1 MSDENLL
8 TINCTR
14 NDLKLFMIRKN
25 IFIVDMNNYTVTRH
39 NRQLLNP
46 VHIDQFF
53 FEGLNDLVE
62 AAVFK
67 YLMYK
72 NTIKRS
78 IIFIDEFN
86 QSISMKMVLKKYR
99 KNNVTVLFEQINQ
112 PSNKSLAT
120 DYSDSINLIDIPLMA
135 ISSNNEI
142 ITVNK
147 AASQLFECPIM
158 DIIGKKFDE
167 LLQIENCLKQ
177 SYVKSQRENNYFFIN
192 RNGEKR
198 IIHVNDTAS
207 SYPMFDKVLFLEDVT
222 KEYAYDVKLEYL
234 SKHDKLTGVYN
245 RGYFDEHL
253 SVLNEDRFLPLS
265 IMFIDINGLKILNDV
280 FGHDEGDQLLKTAG
294 NILEKCCGEE
304 AVIGR
309 TGGDEFIILIP
320 NTSLNKLT
328 KIKQQID
335 KQCEEQHDVSIGVSM
350 SIGLEIKKYAY
361 QNLEKRIRI
370 AEEKMYK
377 EKLQKS
383 HQIKNKILEY
393 LKQSL
398 NEGTHET
405 FKHNMRLRQL
415 TYEVG
420 EEFGL
425 SDTELE
431 NLGLLALFHDIGKIR
446 IPNEILNKEEK
457 LTPKEWELIKTHA
470 EAGYRIALAMP
481 TLAPLSEAILHHH
494 EHYDGS
500 GYPDGLKGDEIPL
513 YSRIIA
519 VIDAY
524 DAMTH
529 SRSYQK
535 LKTPMEAVDE
545 LITCA
550 GTQFDPSI
558 VKVFVH
564 IMKVRI

>member
-1 MSDENLL
+1 MSDENRL

-14 NDLKLFMIRKN
+14 NDLKLFTVKKN
-25 IFIVDMNNYTVTRH
+25 IFIIDMTNYMVTSH

-62 AAVFK
+62 AAIFK

-72 NTIKRS
+72 NTIKRT
-78 IIFIDEFN
+78 IIFIDDFDN
-86 QSISMKMVLKKYR
+86 SISMRMVLKKYR
-99 KNNVTVLFEQINQ
+99 KNNVALLFDQINQ
-112 PSNKSLAT
+112 PNKKPLTT

-135 ISSNNEI
+135 ISHQNEI

-147 AASQLFECPIM
+147 AASELFQCPIR
-158 DIIGKKFDE
+158 DIIGKKFED
-167 LLQIENCLKQ
+167 LLQSADNQKHT
-177 SYVKSQRENNYFFIN
+177 YVKNQRDSHYFFIN
-192 RNGEKR
+192 GNGEKK

-207 SYPMFDKVLFLEDVT
+207 SYPMFDRVLLLEDVT
-222 KEYAYDVKLEYL
+222 KEYAYDIKLDYL

-245 RGYFDEHL
+245 RGYFEEHF
-253 SVLNEDRFLPLS
+253 SVLDDEKFLPLG
-265 IMFIDINGLKILNDV
+265 IMVIDINGLKILNDV
-280 FGHDEGDQLLKTAG
+280 FGHEEGDQLLRTAS
-294 NILEKCCGEE
+294 NVLEQCCGQE

-309 TGGDEFIILIP
+309 TGGDEFIILLP
-320 NTSLNKLT
+320 NAPQKKLDE
-328 KIKQQID
+328 IKEQISR
-335 KQCEEQHDVSIGVSM
+335 QCEKQKEVSIGVSM
-350 SIGLEIKKYAY
+350 SIGLETKKYPY
-361 QNLEKRIRI
+361 QNLDKKIKI

-383 HQIKNKILEY
+383 NQIKNKILEY

-405 FKHNMRLRQL
+405 FEHNMRIRQL
-415 TYEVG
+415 AYEVG
-420 EEFGL
+420 KELNL
-425 SDTELE
+425 SDAEIE

-481 TLAPLSEAILHHH
+481 TLAPLAAAILHHH

-500 GYPDGLKGDEIPL
+500 GYPDGLKGEDIPY

-519 VIDAY
+519 VVDAY

-535 LKTPMEAVDE
+535 LKSPMEALDE
-545 LITCA
+545 LIACA

-558 VKVFVH
+558 VRVFVQ
-564 IMKVRI
+564 IMKIKI